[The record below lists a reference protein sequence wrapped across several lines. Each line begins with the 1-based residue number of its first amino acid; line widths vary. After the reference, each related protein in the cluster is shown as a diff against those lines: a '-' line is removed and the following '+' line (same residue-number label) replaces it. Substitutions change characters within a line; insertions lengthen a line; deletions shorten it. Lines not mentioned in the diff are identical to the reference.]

1 MMQPNSQMHDFVER
15 LIAHETRG
23 SKSSTTNSQAAF
35 PVIAKLR
42 PTLTNLMGSAG
53 FSALLSRALVLASK
67 NVRWLEKLQ
76 VKSDGYLQGLD
87 ELAKQI
93 DPDEF
98 LKGQV
103 ALLAQLFGLLV
114 AFIGEKLT
122 LNLVLGVWPKLS
134 LNDLDFSK

>member
-1 MMQPNSQMHDFVER
+1 M
-15 LIAHETRG
+15 
-23 SKSSTTNSQAAF
+23 
-35 PVIAKLR
+35 
-42 PTLTNLMGSAG
+42 TNLMGSAG
-53 FSALLSRALVLASK
+53 FSSLLSRALVLASK
-67 NVRWLEKLQ
+67 KVRWLEKLQ
-76 VKSDGYLQGLD
+76 VKPDGCLQGLD

-103 ALLAQLFGLLV
+103 ALLVQLFGLLV

>member
-1 MMQPNSQMHDFVER
+1 
-15 LIAHETRG
+15 
-23 SKSSTTNSQAAF
+23 
-35 PVIAKLR
+35 
-42 PTLTNLMGSAG
+42 MGGAG

-67 NVRWLEKLQ
+67 KVRWLEKVQ
-76 VKSDGYLQGLD
+76 VKLDGSWHGLD

-98 LKGQV
+98 LEGRV
-103 ALLAQLFGLLV
+103 VLLAQLFELLV

-122 LNLVLGVWPKLS
+122 LNLVLDVWPKLS

>member
-1 MMQPNSQMHDFVER
+1 MHDFAKR
-15 LIAHETRG
+15 LIAHETQG
-23 SKSSTTNSQAAF
+23 NKSSTTHSPVAF
-35 PVIAKLR
+35 SVIAKLR

-67 NVRWLEKLQ
+67 KVLWLEKVQ
-76 VKSDGYLQGLD
+76 VKPDGSLQGLD

-98 LKGQV
+98 LEGRV
-103 ALLAQLFGLLV
+103 VLLAQLFGLLV

-122 LNLVLGVWPKLS
+122 LQLVQEVWPKLS
-134 LNDLDFSK
+134 LNDLNFSK